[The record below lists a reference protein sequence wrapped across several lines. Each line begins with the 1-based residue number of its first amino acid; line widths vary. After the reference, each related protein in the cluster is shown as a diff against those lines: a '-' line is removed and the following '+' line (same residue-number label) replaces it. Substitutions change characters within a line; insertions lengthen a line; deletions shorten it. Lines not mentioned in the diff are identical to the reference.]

1 MNVSSAVT
9 TSSLVNGQLS
19 VAAPMPAAAPE
30 NPFKAL
36 SNMGMAT
43 YLQSNFSTW
52 VAPASPGVITRASLQ
67 RLADS
72 GPQQGV
78 GADTSAFA
86 RALLEN
92 QGLMDQIGHAGKI
105 PLASVIRYVQL
116 SNGQFSRQSNIEL
129 TRHLLNNFGA
139 FSQPHEF
146 DSGQVEN
153 VVTRQTLERVKHS
166 SSQSRYTNEDRKF
179 ASELLARTSLVSK
192 ILDGLGESGFDNLI
206 SHTVLREWLVLGR
219 RTTI

>member
-1 MNVSSAVT
+1 MNVSSVVT
-9 TSSLVNGQLS
+9 TSSLVNSQLS
-19 VAAPMPAAAPE
+19 VAAATPAAAPK

-43 YLQSNFSTW
+43 YLQSNFSTF

-78 GADTSAFA
+78 SADTSAFA
-86 RALLEN
+86 RAFLEN

-105 PLASVIRYVQL
+105 SLASVIRYVQL

-129 TRHLLNNFGA
+129 TRHLLNNFRT
-139 FSQPHEF
+139 FSQPYEF
-146 DSGQVEN
+146 DSGEVEN
-153 VVTRQTLERVKHS
+153 VVTRQTLERVKNS
-166 SSQSRYTNEDRKF
+166 SSQSRYTNDDRKF

-192 ILDGLGESGFDNLI
+192 ILDGLGGSGFDNLI
-206 SHTVLREWLVLGR
+206 SHTVLREWLILGR